1 MKTDP
6 DSGANAV
13 PLNSCDKW
21 RSEVVNV
28 NDLYA
33 NWAWGEPVNAVPLNS
48 WCVAWGRWVY
58 PSWRQAEPA
67 GTRWSRSSRCPFCL
81 LPVPRYPLTTSFTQC
96 AKSCTT
102 ECLKYLVKISN
113 TPCGECFLLNRNRNR
128 NALPIILPPPIYN
141 QKKSSNMGQNT
152 WDKLYFNMWR
162 KHESQIS
169 IYIKFLV
176 LQNQIFY
183 KIVIKLKNFDEFF
196 FNSVHLTF
204 YTFILF

>member
-1 MKTDP
+1 MNIIRLLQSKIIL
-6 DSGANAV
+6 GHM
-13 PLNSCDKW
+13 NSIRW
-21 RSEVVNV
+21 
-28 NDLYA
+28 
-33 NWAWGEPVNAVPLNS
+33 NS
-48 WCVAWGRWVY
+48 
-58 PSWRQAEPA
+58 S
-67 GTRWSRSSRCPFCL
+67 
-81 LPVPRYPLTTSFTQC
+81 
-96 AKSCTT
+96 
-102 ECLKYLVKISN
+102 I
-113 TPCGECFLLNRNRNR
+113 NRNRNR

-196 FNSVHLTF
+196 F
-204 YTFILF
+204 